1 MPIQQLPQQVAR
13 PLLATILILV
23 LAGCVAVQG
32 ELIPA
37 QPTTDAPAQEEV
49 IAATA
54 DSNVASLTSTIDSA
68 LLSVIYAYD
77 DAATFL
83 DAELLEPDD
92 PPFGTAGWATDFS
105 RRTVAWDEILSGGPP
120 KDGIPAIDNPTYE
133 TVDEAGQWLS
143 ERDPVIFFANS
154 GEARAYPLS
163 ILMWHE
169 IANDE
174 VGGLPVS
181 VTFCP
186 LCNASI
192 VFARQLDDTILDFGT
207 TGRLRNS
214 DLIMY
219 DRQSETWWQQFTG
232 EAIIGE
238 HVGRQLNILPSQVIS
253 FGDYAARFPEG
264 SVLARPA
271 AARDYGRN
279 PYTNY
284 DSRQPFLFNGAID
297 DRLRATERVVG
308 LDLDG
313 DVVAYPFSTTMAE
326 GAINDRVGETPVVIF
341 HKPGT
346 ASALD
351 GADISA
357 SRDIGSAAVF
367 DRRVGEQELTFSPH
381 DDGTFRDAETGSTWN
396 ILGEAIDG
404 ELTGEQLEQIISF
417 DHFWFAWQ
425 AFYPE
430 TRLLQ

>member
-1 MPIQQLPQQVAR
+1 MPIQQLPRQVAR

-37 QPTTDAPAQEEV
+37 EPTADAPAQEAV
-49 IAATA
+49 IAASA
-54 DSNVASLTSTIDSA
+54 DSDAASSTSTIDSA
-68 LLSVIYAYD
+68 LLSVTYAYD

-83 DAELLEPDD
+83 DTELLEPDD

-133 TVDEAGQWLS
+133 SVGEAGQWLS
-143 ERDPVIFFANS
+143 ERDPVIFFANN

-264 SVLARPA
+264 SVLARPTA
-271 AARDYGRN
+271 AKVY
-279 PYTNY
+279 
-284 DSRQPFLFNGAID
+284 
-297 DRLRATERVVG
+297 
-308 LDLDG
+308 
-313 DVVAYPFSTTMAE
+313 
-326 GAINDRVGETPVVIF
+326 
-341 HKPGT
+341 
-346 ASALD
+346 
-351 GADISA
+351 
-357 SRDIGSAAVF
+357 
-367 DRRVGEQELTFSPH
+367 
-381 DDGTFRDAETGSTWN
+381 
-396 ILGEAIDG
+396 
-404 ELTGEQLEQIISF
+404 
-417 DHFWFAWQ
+417 
-425 AFYPE
+425 
-430 TRLLQ
+430 